1 MQSDLENVAPTSV
14 RSRRIIRSLLIHT
27 CSLLVA
33 GLFLLPLVW
42 TLSMSIRPVGEPLPR
57 RLEWIPEPS
66 THGNYRE
73 VFNVVEF
80 ARFAGNSL
88 FVTVIAVPITVIVA
102 SMAGFAMA
110 QISRQWR
117 LRLTAVAFV
126 ALMIPLTAVWLP
138 RFIMMKELGLIDSR
152 WSLILP
158 AFFGTSPFYVLL
170 FLWTFTR
177 VPVDI
182 FEAARLDGAGAFR
195 TWAGIALP
203 LSRPTVM
210 AVAVLA
216 FVRYWSSFVE
226 PLLYIQSVSKMT
238 LPLGLQALLQL
249 DRTNWPLLM
258 AAAVMVTAP
267 VIVVFLFAQRTF
279 LDDRLGP
286 GRLGR

>member
-1 MQSDLENVAPTSV
+1 MQTDLENVTSASV
-14 RSRRIIRSLLIHT
+14 RSRRLLRSAVIHT

-33 GLFLLPLVW
+33 VLFLLPLVW
-42 TLSMSIRPVGEPLPR
+42 TLSMSIRPVGQLLPR
-57 RLEWIPEPS
+57 QLEWIPDPS
-66 THGNYRE
+66 TLSNYRD
-73 VFNVVEF
+73 VFDVVEF

-88 FVTVIAVPITVIVA
+88 FVTVIAVPITLIVA

-117 LRLTAVAFV
+117 LRLTAVSFV

-177 VPVDI
+177 VPGDI

-203 LSRPTVM
+203 LSGPTVM
-210 AVAVLA
+210 AVAVLS

-258 AAAVMVTAP
+258 AGAVMVTAP
-267 VIVVFLFAQRTF
+267 VIVVFLLAQRTF